1 MDVTIN
7 NITTTITVP
16 QVDFKLLKEL
26 AKKFGWVI
34 QAEKKSGIEEAME
47 DVKAGRVFHAKD
59 AHDLIKQCLEWNTL
73 LTLQTDL
80 KKSLRKG
87 VKRGLDPTLIEK
99 AVEKL
104 ANDGKLPPSYKSHKL
119 HGNLEGIWECHITP
133 DWLMLWEQNDE
144 KLTLLFLNNGT
155 HSDLFWLWYTEL
167 SHMWKLREVDFL

>member
-1 MDVTIN
+1 MDVAIN
-7 NITTTITVP
+7 NIKTTITVP
-16 QVDFKLLKEL
+16 QVDFNLLKEL

-34 QAEKKSGIEEAME
+34 QTEKKSGIEEALE
-47 DVKAGRVFHAKD
+47 DVKAGRVYPCKRCSR
-59 AHDLIKQCLEWNTL
+59 LN
-73 LTLQTDL
+73 QTVLRMKYSIDFTNRF

-104 ANDGKLPPSYKSHKL
+104 ANEGKLPPSYKSHKL

-155 HSDLFWLWYTEL
+155 HSDLF
-167 SHMWKLREVDFL
+167 